1 MKKEMILDD
10 TDRLLSLEEVR
21 IRLKTSSR
29 VVSKLINSGV
39 LPVIKVNSSR
49 RVRKIAFNEFLNKCD
64 GQDLSEMTGGV

>member
-29 VVSKLINSGV
+29 IVSKLINSGV

-49 RVRKIAFNEFLNKCD
+49 RVRK
-64 GQDLSEMTGGV
+64 SEMAGGV